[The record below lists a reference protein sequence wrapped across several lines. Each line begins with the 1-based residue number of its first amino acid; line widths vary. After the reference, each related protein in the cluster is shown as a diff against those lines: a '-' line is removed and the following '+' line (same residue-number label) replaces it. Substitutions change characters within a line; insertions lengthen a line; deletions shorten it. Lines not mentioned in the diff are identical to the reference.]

1 MGQYFGTYGQMG
13 QYFLKHPGFGQMGR
27 QDGIRRVGGV
37 NAALSERE
45 KDGALR
51 APSFYIL
58 SRRICATHASIAF
71 LRVVP
76 SHCECL
82 HGGHP
87 SRPLHKQHRVA
98 SGREEET
105 R

>member
-45 KDGALR
+45 KDRALR
-51 APSFYIL
+51 APSLHFGWVLRQL
-58 SRRICATHASIAF
+58 SIETDAHALA
-71 LRVVP
+71 
-76 SHCECL
+76 E
-82 HGGHP
+82 
-87 SRPLHKQHRVA
+87 PL
-98 SGREEET
+98 SL
-105 R
+105 